1 MKKSYKPNIIKE
13 CLPSRFHLMAWSD
26 VVWRGVDYSVDSYGL
41 DLPPELNYKFI
52 PAQTSERVKKL
63 LELADTLYGQEHA
76 PCLNPDTP
84 KVIKLVDTMLAAVE
98 SVLLKSLEERDAAK
112 DGCDN
117 DT

>member
-13 CLPSRFHLMAWSD
+13 CLPSRFHLMVWSD
-26 VVWRGVDYSVDSYGL
+26 VVWRGVDYSVNSYGL
-41 DLPPELNYKFI
+41 DSPPELNYKFL
-52 PAQTSERVKKL
+52 PAQTNERVKKL

-76 PCLNPDTP
+76 PCSNPDAP

-98 SVLLKSLEERDAAK
+98 TVLQKGMEERMAAME
-112 DGCDN
+112 DCDN